1 MAVHIFI
8 DLENLV
14 KSLER
19 YIVAPS
25 EFFDKLDL
33 FIRNMFPMRE
43 SIYMR
48 AYASWGLH
56 STIVNYLH
64 MKGVDVVYAYAAK
77 RGENKAVK
85 NLADMKIAVDVFDS
99 LMEHPE
105 VDTYVLV
112 TGDLDFLPLVFLLK
126 KYGKKVVIISDEMA
140 LAGPLASASDLVFT
154 YKDVDP
160 DIKSILQI
168 QEQVD
173 MTSLIEVTLKLAYM
187 AEEMG
192 YQLSPSI
199 LKELLALHFGSFQER
214 EWGFPNFKAFVDML
228 ERHGYVEFTD
238 RAKMLLRL
246 TPLGKET
253 AGAPYIPEEDY
264 QLAKQ
269 LCEKDH
275 LKGGKLIAKLRKLSG
290 KQGIKGGKAYWAY
303 IVKMAG
309 CDVEEGEESDETSE
323 EADKKF

>member
-1 MAVHIFI
+1 
-8 DLENLV
+8 
-14 KSLER
+14 
-19 YIVAPS
+19 
-25 EFFDKLDL
+25 
-33 FIRNMFPMRE
+33 
-43 SIYMR
+43 
-48 AYASWGLH
+48 
-56 STIVNYLH
+56 
-64 MKGVDVVYAYAAK
+64 
-77 RGENKAVK
+77 
-85 NLADMKIAVDVFDS
+85 
-99 LMEHPE
+99 MEHPE

-126 KYGKKVVIISDEMA
+126 KYGKRVVIISDEMA

-160 DIKSILQI
+160 EIKSILQI

-173 MTSLIEVTLKLAYM
+173 MSSLIDVTLKLAYM

-228 ERHGYVEFTD
+228 EKHGYVEFVD
-238 RAKMLLRL
+238 KAKMLLKL
-246 TPLGKET
+246 TPLGREV
-253 AGAPYIPEEDY
+253 AGSPYVPEEDY
-264 QLAKQ
+264 AMAKQ

-275 LKGGKLIAKLRKLSG
+275 LKGGRLVAKLRKLSG

-309 CDVEEGEESDETSE
+309 CDAEEGEDSGETE
-323 EADKKF
+323 EADEKS